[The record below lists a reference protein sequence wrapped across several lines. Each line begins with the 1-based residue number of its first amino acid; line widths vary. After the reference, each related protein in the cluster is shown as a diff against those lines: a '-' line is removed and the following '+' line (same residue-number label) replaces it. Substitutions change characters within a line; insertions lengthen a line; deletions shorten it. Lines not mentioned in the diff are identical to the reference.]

1 MIMRFSKVVTNEP
14 DNPEWPIWAQAFEGY
29 LAEST
34 EAKKEDT
41 QSIKLSIFWLFPLPE
56 ERT

>member
-1 MIMRFSKVVTNEP
+1 MITRFSKMINERE
-14 DNPEWPIWAQAFEGY
+14 NPEWHIWAQAFKEY

-41 QSIKLSIFWLFPLPE
+41 QSSKLSIFWLFPLPE
-56 ERT
+56 ER